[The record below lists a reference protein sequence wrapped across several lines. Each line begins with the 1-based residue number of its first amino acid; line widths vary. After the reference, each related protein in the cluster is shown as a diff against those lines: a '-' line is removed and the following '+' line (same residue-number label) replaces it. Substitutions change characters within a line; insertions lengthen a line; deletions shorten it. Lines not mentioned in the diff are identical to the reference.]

1 MTTLYAGYGAIAL
14 YIFAFFYQAQKVR
27 AASHSN
33 SSSPLRREWLLAMCA
48 LAVVAHG
55 VAAWQLLITANGLD
69 LSLWRVSAAIFFIVN
84 LVVLLSSLR
93 KPSHNLFL
101 FLLPITI
108 PVVAVAL
115 VSSGGDIQSDPGL
128 ATSLHILSSI
138 LAYSLLTIAAFQA
151 MLLAY
156 QNWQLRHKH
165 LKGWVRALPPL
176 ETMEALLFEVLWAG
190 VLLLSL
196 SLASGFAVFEDLFGQ
211 NLGHKTVFSII
222 AWGIYAVLLWGR
234 HVKGWRGNTAIRWTL
249 VGFIA
254 TALAYWGSKFVYEV
268 LLG

>member
-1 MTTLYAGYGAIAL
+1 MSTLYAGYGAIAL

-33 SSSPLRREWLLAMCA
+33 SSSPLHKGWLLAMCA
-48 LAVVAHG
+48 LAIATHG
-55 VAAWQLLITANGLD
+55 FTAWQLLASANGLD
-69 LSLWRVSAAIFFIVN
+69 LSLWRVSAAIFFVVN
-84 LVVLLSSLR
+84 LIVLLSSLR

-108 PVVAVAL
+108 PVLAIAL
-115 VSSGGDIQSDPGL
+115 VSSAGSTQSQPG
-128 ATSLHILSSI
+128 TGTTVHILSSI

-190 VLLLSL
+190 VILLSL
-196 SLASGFAVFEDLFGQ
+196 ALLSGFLVFEDLFAQ
-211 NLGHKTVFSII
+211 NLGHKTVFSLA
-222 AWGIYAVLLWGR
+222 AWAIYAVLLWGR

-249 VGFIA
+249 IGFIA